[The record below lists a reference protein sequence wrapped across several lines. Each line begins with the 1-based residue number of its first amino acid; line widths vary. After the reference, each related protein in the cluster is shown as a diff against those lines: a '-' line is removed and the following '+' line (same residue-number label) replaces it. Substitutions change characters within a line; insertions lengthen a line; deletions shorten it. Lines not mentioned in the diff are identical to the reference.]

1 MMMFVSSTS
10 EYFLFHL
17 IFTIYFFGLLSI
29 FSILDISAN
38 VPANVYLWL
47 ASSRQ
52 QLADHGGAKKRNIY
66 IYIYIESCN
75 KTQYPITGNWQLEP
89 IRRCIVIVASPSDI
103 FRIYMYKA
111 VNCASTRP
119 AKWYTARLLTHS
131 FTPAYRSQTLSLII
145 FSFSSLYAACCRSTV
160 HHCVVLCK

>member
-1 MMMFVSSTS
+1 MVYSRFSVFSIYPRMCRRTCIYDWHRAVSSWRTMTARKS
-10 EYFLFHL
+10 
-17 IFTIYFFGLLSI
+17 T
-29 FSILDISAN
+29 
-38 VPANVYLWL
+38 
-47 ASSRQ
+47 
-52 QLADHGGAKKRNIY
+52 IY